1 MQKRRGNLING
12 VGSRLKQVRKQLD
25 LSPGRMATL
34 LGINT
39 ISYFKNEGGTNIP
52 GMISL
57 HRLHN
62 EFKVSMDWLLFNH
75 GDMFLPDPTEV
86 AAEKEKAAAEK
97 EKAAAHDNIPPEIK
111 ELLAH
116 MDDDPLLRHELL
128 VQFCKYKKQ
137 DENKE

>member
-1 MQKRRGNLING
+1 MNG
-12 VGSRLKQVRKQLD
+12 VGSRLKQVRKQLG

-62 EFKVSMDWLLFNH
+62 EFMVSIDWLLFDH
-75 GDMFLPDPTEV
+75 GDMFLPDPAEV
-86 AAEKEKAAAEK
+86 AAEKEKAV
-97 EKAAAHDNIPPEIK
+97 AHDNIPPEIK

-128 VQFCKYKKQ
+128 LHFYKYKKQ
-137 DENKE
+137 DVNKE